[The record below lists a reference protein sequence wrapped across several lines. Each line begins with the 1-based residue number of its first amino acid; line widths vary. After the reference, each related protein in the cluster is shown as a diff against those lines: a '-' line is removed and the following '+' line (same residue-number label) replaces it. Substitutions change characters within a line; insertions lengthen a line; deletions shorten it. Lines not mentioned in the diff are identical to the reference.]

1 MDDAITKFNN
11 EMPLTENLVFNI
23 VILNWWKTILILWS
37 CFDTICILQICV
49 YTKGIQMFFKQL
61 NIF

>member
-11 EMPLTENLVFNI
+11 EMPLTENWVFNI
-23 VILNWWKTILILWS
+23 VILNWWKAILILWS
-37 CFDTICILQICV
+37 CFDSICILQIVV